1 MIIIKVQNHSNKQ
14 RNLKLLLGVFSEGD
28 LKSIRK
34 GGRVLAF
41 KDKSKSVISRMIKIG
56 PSVFQKTSESSKR
69 PIAYLLIKHNDVK

>member
-1 MIIIKVQNHSNKQ
+1 MN
-14 RNLKLLLGVFSEGD
+14 NLKFIASSILGVFSEGD